1 MWKEHS
7 HLKLTHVY
15 SGYTLQERNYS
26 SVSNSAWRGNADKKQ
41 IYNQLTIN
49 IFEGKKIRKV
59 TDVLLQ
65 LFLWPCK
72 RVHRLNS
79 VWGSFLLILY
89 PAYFS
94 SLKVTH
100 TDSSVK
106 LSALS
111 ITHNY
116 KSLIY
121 RQKQFGRMIIKT
133 SNRWD
138 FGLFCN
144 NTSNMKRDTKSSLRQ
159 IHKESSEL
167 WNSLTENHWHTRGTF
182 CCSEAFS

>member
-1 MWKEHS
+1 M
-7 HLKLTHVY
+7 
-15 SGYTLQERNYS
+15 
-26 SVSNSAWRGNADKKQ
+26 SNSAWRGNADKKQ

-49 IFEGKKIRKV
+49 IFEGTEEKWLTCYYNYSCGLANAFI
-59 TDVLLQ
+59 D
-65 LFLWPCK
+65 W
-72 RVHRLNS
+72 
-79 VWGSFLLILY
+79 ILY
-89 PAYFS
+89 EDLFFLSYFS

-121 RQKQFGRMIIKT
+121 RQKQFIKT

-182 CCSEAFS
+182 CCSDAFL